1 MENPLITVENL
12 NYRYQDEYI
21 LKNIGFTIDKN
32 EFVVIVGPRGE
43 GKSTLLKLL
52 AGLFLPEEGD
62 VFYSGVN
69 LRRIPKKELMD
80 IHRRTAFVFQDAA
93 LISNMKVFDNLALPL
108 RYREVYPE
116 EEIRKIVSLML
127 REVNLENVRNLL
139 PAFVSM
145 GQRRILATLRAL
157 VVTPETVF
165 YDEPL
170 ANLDRPSRSLMKD
183 LIRETLKRSVTSVVV
198 THEFAE
204 FEPFITKVLVLRDR
218 TLYKT
223 GTLQQI
229 RDSED
234 PYIRSLI
241 C

>member
-1 MENPLITVENL
+1 MITVENL